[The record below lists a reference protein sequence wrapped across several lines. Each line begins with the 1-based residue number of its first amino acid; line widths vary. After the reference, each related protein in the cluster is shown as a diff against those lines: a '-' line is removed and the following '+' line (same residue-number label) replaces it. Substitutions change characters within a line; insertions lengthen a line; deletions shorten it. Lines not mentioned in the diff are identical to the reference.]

1 MPVLARALFPGS
13 HCLNVILDQRVL
25 MHKHH
30 FLALSGASVS
40 AFEIWMRG
48 GGHVPTSAI
57 EEETHRQF
65 KANPSCQEALNL
77 SIPRID
83 GLASL
88 PETALL
94 VFSNGKEES
103 SAILSSDCRIMF
115 FRKGVATDAD
125 SIASFIH
132 QHIREDLAPMLRTAE
147 KLFVNDM
154 SKPITRRSLALLIEF
169 YLTTDPAQMAPVIR
183 QRVFTLDDA
192 KPSFIGRICAA
203 CTQIS
208 DNMKRCP
215 CSTGVY
221 YCCRACQRSDLP
233 MHKAICDAAK
243 GKNC

>member
-1 MPVLARALFPGS
+1 MPVLARALFLGS

-48 GGHVPTSAI
+48 GGQVPTTAI

-65 KANPSCQEALNL
+65 KANPSCQEALDL

-88 PETALL
+88 PERALL
-94 VFSNGKEES
+94 VS
-103 SAILSSDCRIMF
+103 SAVLSSDCRIVF

-132 QHIREDLAPMLRTAE
+132 QHIREDLASILRTAGQ
-147 KLFVNDM
+147 LFVNDL

-192 KPSFIGRICAA
+192 NPSFIGRICAA
-203 CTQIS
+203 CTEIS

-215 CSTGVY
+215 CRTGD
-221 YCCRACQRSDLP
+221 YCCRACQRSDWP
-233 MHKAICDAAK
+233 THKAVCDAAK
-243 GKNC
+243 GKKC